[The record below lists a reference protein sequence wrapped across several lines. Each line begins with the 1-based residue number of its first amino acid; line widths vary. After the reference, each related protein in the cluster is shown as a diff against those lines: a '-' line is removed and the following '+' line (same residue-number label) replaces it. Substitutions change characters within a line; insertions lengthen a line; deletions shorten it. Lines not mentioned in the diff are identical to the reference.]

1 MTEFLKIEEAEA
13 IERYLRDF
21 EVCFPHLKEK
31 VDITEFAI
39 KLSKHAQNY
48 IMLDDKQP
56 IGITCFYANDTVDYC
71 GFITLIGIM
80 PDTQKGGFGKQLM
93 NFTLSKM
100 QGSGMK
106 KVKLEV
112 DSDNI
117 NAQGFY
123 YHLGFKVFKE
133 NEKSLYLVKEI

>member
-1 MTEFLKIEEAEA
+1 MIEFLKIEDAVA
-13 IERYLRDF
+13 LERHLRNF

-31 VDITEFAI
+31 VDITEFAV
-39 KLSKHAQNY
+39 KLSKYAENY
-48 IMLDDKQP
+48 IMLDGENP
-56 IGITCFYANDTVDYC
+56 IGITCFYANDSINFC
-71 GFITLIGIM
+71 GYITLIGIM

-93 NFTLSKM
+93 QFTLSKM
-100 QGSGMK
+100 QENGMK
-106 KVKLEV
+106 TVKLEV

-123 YHLGFKVFKE
+123 YHFGFKTDKQ

>member
-1 MTEFLKIEEAEA
+1 MTEFFKIEDAVILEKH
-13 IERYLRDF
+13 LRAF

-39 KLSKHAQNY
+39 KLANYAENY
-48 IMLDDKQP
+48 IMLADKKP
-56 IGITCFYANDTVDYC
+56 IGITCFYANDSVNFC
-71 GFITLIGIM
+71 GYITLIGIM
-80 PDTQKGGFGKQLM
+80 PDIQKGGFGKQLM

-100 QGSGMK
+100 QENGMK

-123 YHLGFKVFKE
+123 YHLGFASDKK
-133 NEKSLYLVKEI
+133 NEKSLYLLKEI